1 MAAGANGLISIVNGA
16 TANTTDLTG
25 VSALAISN
33 DGSVLYAASGSGNM
47 VYELNALT
55 LGTISAL
62 VVSGGPSALSLS
74 TDGNFLYVADTTG
87 NVVTVLATGATLAA
101 GTTSG
106 TGGIL
111 ALVQTVSQTNA
122 PDLSMPA
129 GIAGVYWLWYR
140 VRNAWIS
147 VAASALV
154 AALLWTR
161 VSGEMLTVAW
171 GFEGLALLGCGFGM
185 RERALRLQGLG
196 MLLACIL
203 KLFLYDLRNLD
214 TFPRILSFIA
224 LGAIMLG
231 VSWIYTRFRDQLK
244 SLL

>member
-1 MAAGANGLISIVNGA
+1 VAMYGLVATHSPDWVKFAAGAIVGAAAIRDGQGLRRQGFVAGA
-16 TANTTDLTG
+16 AALFLWGSFLVTPELYITMAWTAIGVAVLELGFREVAIGVFAVICLRMVGVDLSNTP
-25 VSALAISN
+25 
-33 DGSVLYAASGSGNM
+33 
-47 VYELNALT
+47 
-55 LGTISAL
+55 L
-62 VVSGGPSALSLS
+62 V
-74 TDGNFLYVADTTG
+74 
-87 NVVTVLATGATLAA
+87 
-101 GTTSG
+101 
-106 TGGIL
+106 
-111 ALVQTVSQTNA
+111 
-122 PDLSMPA
+122 SMPA